1 MARTIQDV
9 LEKITEYPEDIR
21 GAVIEN
27 TEVWSNTACY
37 GYCKMALQEAGVEK
51 EQAEKI
57 LRLLDTSV
65 ETWTQEA
72 AEEEA
77 QKPYS
82 IQ

>member
-1 MARTIQDV
+1 M
-9 LEKITEYPEDIR
+9 R
-21 GAVIEN
+21 GAVIES

-65 ETWTQEA
+65 EQWTQEA